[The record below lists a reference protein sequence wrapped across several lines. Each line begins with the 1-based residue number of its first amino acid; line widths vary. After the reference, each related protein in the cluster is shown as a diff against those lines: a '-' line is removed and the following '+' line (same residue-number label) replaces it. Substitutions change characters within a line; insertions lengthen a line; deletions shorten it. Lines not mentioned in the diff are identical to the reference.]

1 MTLSPDLAALKAGN
15 LKGALLMVLA
25 MFCFSLEDMAVK
37 QAAAHMP
44 VGQILTLF
52 GFAGT
57 MIFAGLTWQR
67 RERVFHPVMA
77 ERVMVIRAGFEV
89 LGRVFF
95 TLSLALTA
103 LSTTS
108 AILQATPLMVAAAA
122 VVIFREPVSLSRW
135 ALIALGFLGVLLV
148 IRPGLDGF
156 SPLSILAV
164 LGMIGFAGRDLATRA
179 ASPVLSYAQL
189 GVTGFA
195 ALLLSGLLL
204 SVYDGYWIMP
214 QLTDLGYII
223 MASLVGVAAY
233 TPRLYHHGKP
243 RRCRRLY
250 CAHHGDAHGRAVGRH
265 AVSLHAA
272 CLCHGARRAGLWRTA
287 RCAGTAGRSGDC
299 GRGCLV
305 DADGQRRT
313 QTHLARRTLKEA
325 RADTGAMSHVPA
337 PAAPRTARETAAPS
351 PPASQR
357 RSNPPKPASPPD
369 FAAPLAETKA
379 WP

>member
-15 LKGALLMVLA
+15 LKGALLMVFA

-67 RERVFHPVMA
+67 RERIFHPVMA

-135 ALIALGFLGVLLV
+135 ALIGLGFLGVLLV

-204 SVYDGYWIMP
+204 SIYDGYWIMP

-233 TPRLYHHGKP
+233 TALTMAMRMGELSVVTPFRYTRLVFAMVLGALVFGERP
-243 RRCRRLY
+243 
-250 CAHHGDAHGRAVGRH
+250 DALELLGGAVI
-265 AVSLHAA
+265 V
-272 CLCHGARRAGLWRTA
+272 GAGVLLMLTA
-287 RCAGTAGRSGDC
+287 RGPR
-299 GRGCLV
+299 
-305 DADGQRRT
+305 
-313 QTHLARRTLKEA
+313 K
-325 RADTGAMSHVPA
+325 RA
-337 PAAPRTARETAAPS
+337 
-351 PPASQR
+351 
-357 RSNPPKPASPPD
+357 
-369 FAAPLAETKA
+369 
-379 WP
+379 

>member
-15 LKGALLMVLA
+15 LKGALLMVFA

-135 ALIALGFLGVLLV
+135 ALIGLGFLGVLLV

-204 SVYDGYWIMP
+204 SIYDGYWIMP

-233 TPRLYHHGKP
+233 TALTMAMRMGELSVVTPFRYTRLVFAMVLGALVFGERP
-243 RRCRRLY
+243 
-250 CAHHGDAHGRAVGRH
+250 DALELLGGAVI
-265 AVSLHAA
+265 V
-272 CLCHGARRAGLWRTA
+272 GAGVLLMLTA
-287 RCAGTAGRSGDC
+287 RGPR
-299 GRGCLV
+299 
-305 DADGQRRT
+305 
-313 QTHLARRTLKEA
+313 K
-325 RADTGAMSHVPA
+325 RA
-337 PAAPRTARETAAPS
+337 
-351 PPASQR
+351 
-357 RSNPPKPASPPD
+357 
-369 FAAPLAETKA
+369 
-379 WP
+379 

>member
-37 QAAAHMP
+37 QAATHMP

-52 GFAGT
+52 GFTGT

-77 ERVMVIRAGFEV
+77 ERVMMIRAGFEV

-233 TPRLYHHGKP
+233 TALTMAMRMGELSVVTPFRYTRLVFAMVLGALVFGERP
-243 RRCRRLY
+243 
-250 CAHHGDAHGRAVGRH
+250 DALEILGGAVI
-265 AVSLHAA
+265 V
-272 CLCHGARRAGLWRTA
+272 GAGVLLMLTA
-287 RCAGTAGRSGDC
+287 RGPR
-299 GRGCLV
+299 
-305 DADGQRRT
+305 
-313 QTHLARRTLKEA
+313 K
-325 RADTGAMSHVPA
+325 RA
-337 PAAPRTARETAAPS
+337 
-351 PPASQR
+351 
-357 RSNPPKPASPPD
+357 
-369 FAAPLAETKA
+369 
-379 WP
+379 

>member
-1 MTLSPDLAALKAGN
+1 MPASSDLTVLKTGN

-25 MFCFSLEDMAVK
+25 MGCFSLEDMAIK
-37 QAAAHMP
+37 QAATHLP

-52 GFAGT
+52 GLAGT
-57 MIFAGLTWQR
+57 TVFALLTLR
-67 RERVFHPVMA
+67 RGERVVHPVMA

-122 VVIFREPVSLSRW
+122 VVIFREPVSLTRW

-195 ALLLSGLLL
+195 ALILSGALLSLW
-204 SVYDGYWIMP
+204 DGYWIWP
-214 QLTDLGYII
+214 ALKDLGFIL
-223 MASLVGVAAY
+223 MATAVGVAAY
-233 TPRLYHHGKP
+233 TALTMAMRMGELSVVTPFRYTRLLFAMILGALVFNERP
-243 RRCRRLY
+243 DTLELLGGAVIVGAGVLLMLTSRGRR
-250 CAHHGDAHGRAVGRH
+250 
-265 AVSLHAA
+265 
-272 CLCHGARRAGLWRTA
+272 
-287 RCAGTAGRSGDC
+287 
-299 GRGCLV
+299 
-305 DADGQRRT
+305 
-313 QTHLARRTLKEA
+313 QTR
-325 RADTGAMSHVPA
+325 
-337 PAAPRTARETAAPS
+337 
-351 PPASQR
+351 
-357 RSNPPKPASPPD
+357 
-369 FAAPLAETKA
+369 
-379 WP
+379 

>member
-37 QAAAHMP
+37 QAANHMP

-52 GFAGT
+52 GFTGT

-135 ALIALGFLGVLLV
+135 ALIAMGFLGVLLV

-233 TPRLYHHGKP
+233 TALTMAMRMGELSVVTPFRYTRLVFAMVLGALVFGERP
-243 RRCRRLY
+243 
-250 CAHHGDAHGRAVGRH
+250 DALELLGGAVIVGAGVLLMLTAR
-265 AVSLHAA
+265 
-272 CLCHGARRAGLWRTA
+272 GARKRT
-287 RCAGTAGRSGDC
+287 
-299 GRGCLV
+299 
-305 DADGQRRT
+305 
-313 QTHLARRTLKEA
+313 
-325 RADTGAMSHVPA
+325 
-337 PAAPRTARETAAPS
+337 
-351 PPASQR
+351 
-357 RSNPPKPASPPD
+357 
-369 FAAPLAETKA
+369 
-379 WP
+379 

>member
-233 TPRLYHHGKP
+233 TALTMAMRMGELSVVTPFRYTRLVFAMVLGALVFGERP
-243 RRCRRLY
+243 
-250 CAHHGDAHGRAVGRH
+250 DALELLGGAVIVGAGVLLMLTAR
-265 AVSLHAA
+265 
-272 CLCHGARRAGLWRTA
+272 GARKRT
-287 RCAGTAGRSGDC
+287 
-299 GRGCLV
+299 
-305 DADGQRRT
+305 
-313 QTHLARRTLKEA
+313 
-325 RADTGAMSHVPA
+325 
-337 PAAPRTARETAAPS
+337 
-351 PPASQR
+351 
-357 RSNPPKPASPPD
+357 
-369 FAAPLAETKA
+369 
-379 WP
+379 

>member
-52 GFAGT
+52 GFTGT

-67 RERVFHPVMA
+67 RERVFHPVMT

-233 TPRLYHHGKP
+233 TALTMAMRMGELSVVTPFRYTRLVFAMVLGALVFGERP
-243 RRCRRLY
+243 
-250 CAHHGDAHGRAVGRH
+250 DALELLGGAVIVGAGVLLMLTAR
-265 AVSLHAA
+265 
-272 CLCHGARRAGLWRTA
+272 GARKRT
-287 RCAGTAGRSGDC
+287 
-299 GRGCLV
+299 
-305 DADGQRRT
+305 
-313 QTHLARRTLKEA
+313 
-325 RADTGAMSHVPA
+325 
-337 PAAPRTARETAAPS
+337 
-351 PPASQR
+351 
-357 RSNPPKPASPPD
+357 
-369 FAAPLAETKA
+369 
-379 WP
+379 